1 MGWTDRDGGDAR
13 AHNGGA
19 LARGVPRFAAGPRYA
34 RGSGARTRFR
44 VDLVL
49 SLLAALFASAAA
61 AAPVE
66 LARFSTA
73 PSSEPPPPW
82 RIVTLAKIRRHTRYS
97 IVDQDGAHVL
107 RVEADRSYANL
118 VHRVEADV
126 ATTPRLQ
133 WRWRV
138 DELSAD
144 TDIRRKEGD
153 DLPARVCVLFDL
165 PLARLNSNARFAVQM
180 GRMFFDPDLPAAT
193 IWYVWDARLPAGTWL
208 ANAYTARVMM
218 LVLHRGAATRWEEE
232 RRDLRA
238 DFARAFPSEAANG
251 PAPHIAAIA
260 ISADG
265 DNTGAH
271 SLAFIGDVSIGE

>member
-1 MGWTDRDGGDAR
+1 
-13 AHNGGA
+13 
-19 LARGVPRFAAGPRYA
+19 
-34 RGSGARTRFR
+34 
-44 VDLVL
+44 
-49 SLLAALFASAAA
+49 LFAGAAA
-61 AAPVE
+61 AASVE
-66 LARFSTA
+66 LARFSSA

-82 RIVTLAKIRRHTRYS
+82 RVVTLPKIPRHTRYS
-97 IVDQDGAHVL
+97 IVDQDGARVL

-118 VHRVEADV
+118 VHRIDADV
-126 ATTPRLQ
+126 AETPRMQ

-138 DELSAD
+138 AELSAE
-144 TDIRRKEGD
+144 TDIRRREGD

-180 GRMFFDPDLPAAT
+180 GRMFFDPNLPAAT
-193 IWYVWDARLPAGTWL
+193 ICYVWDARLPAGTWL

-238 DFARAFPSEAANG
+238 DFARAFPQEAANG

-265 DNTGAH
+265 DNSGAH